1 LLYHLNKM
9 LKKLLRQ
16 LLKPILT
23 NTGPKL
29 YLKKKISLKIPI
41 LNNITLKSFGIKNK
55 EKIFY
60 VIRRSPGAGLFSNVT
75 FVLNHLKIAEKFKFT
90 PVVDMENFPSIY
102 NEKKAIYGSLNS
114 WNYYFKSINQYTLKE
129 VYESKNV
136 IFTDNFFAKAMLTSY
151 DMSAKKEFSTIIKKY
166 IFIKSN
172 IQNEI
177 NFYKKKYFRKSD
189 KVLGVHFRGT
199 TYKVAR
205 GHAFPIPKKLMIK
218 NIDNLIKKFNYNKI
232 FIVTE
237 EENYLDHLKEHY
249 KEKLIF
255 LDFFRTSKKDA
266 FFCYPRQNHRYKLG
280 KEILIETFLLSCCT
294 GMTFVKSNV
303 SSAAI
308 AFSKKKQNLHPLFIG
323 YNSRNKYI
331 AKWKW
336 YFIKMLPSWMGGFK
350 I

>member
-1 LLYHLNKM
+1 M

-177 NFYKKKYFRKSD
+177 NFYKKKYFKNHD
-189 KVLGVHFRGT
+189 KILGVHFRGT
-199 TYKVAR
+199 TYKKAR
-205 GHAFPIPKKLMIK
+205 GHAFPIPKKIMKK
-218 NIDNLIKKFNYNKI
+218 NIDYLLKKFGYNKI
-232 FIVTE
+232 LVVSE
-237 EENYLDHLKEHY
+237 EQKYLEYLKKYY

-255 LDFFRTSKKDA
+255 INVFRELYKDA
-266 FFCYPRQNHRYKLG
+266 FLQYPRPNHRYKLG
-280 KEILIETFLLSCCT
+280 KEIIIETLLLSCCS
-294 GMTFVKSNV
+294 GFTFIKTNV

-308 AFSKKKQNLHPLFIG
+308 AFSKKKQYLHPLFIG
-323 YNSRNKYI
+323 FNSSNKYV
-331 AKWKW
+331 ARWKW
-336 YFIKMLPSWMGGFK
+336 YYKKILPEWVGGFK
-350 I
+350 L